1 MKCYVKF
8 FREVRT
14 QTRNGETWVDEPPD
28 GHASG
33 EDQINAWIDL
43 AGVFV
48 KDVRAEVFRHLDG
61 DKAIW
66 TVVYSVTYSTEEP
79 GSYPMHVDKQFDRMK
94 PKSNIP
100 LVPASVTYGNEK
112 RDVKAQAG
120 LFGVPPGSKMH
131 QDDREPAPTVLL
143 SPAFKKEL
151 YGDLFE

>member
-14 QTRNGETWVDEPPD
+14 QTRKGESWIDDPPD

-33 EDQINAWIDL
+33 EDKINAWVDL
-43 AGVFV
+43 SGAFV
-48 KDVRAEVFRHLDG
+48 RDVRAEIFRHLEG

-79 GSYPMHVDKQFDRMK
+79 SMDPLVADNRPGKVK

-100 LVPASVTYGNEK
+100 LVPASMTYGNEK
-112 RDVKAQAG
+112 RDIKAQAG
-120 LFGVPPGSKMH
+120 LFGVPPGAKMH
-131 QDDREPAPTVLL
+131 PDDLEPAPTVLL
-143 SPAFKKEL
+143 SPAFRKEL